1 MRFIYSNKK
10 ISTLVLALFLSASLR
25 AQEKTVQVTKTDNDR
40 ISGEFLG
47 TYMDHIHL
55 LVNNKLVYV
64 HCQDLISVR
73 KGGSDFPYNCSE
85 NTVTPEV
92 LFPFKFDPMTG
103 KIVQTIPNVF
113 RKRSLSKNI
122 KNSVLSK
129 PAQNKT
135 KTNENTFITRAEVKE
150 LINSEVKDQVKLEIS
165 NQLAQ
170 KQNTQ
175 IFINKKKDQNNIF
188 VKEGAFKSLFTISVA
203 YISFVLFVSLFG

>member
-1 MRFIYSNKK
+1 M
-10 ISTLVLALFLSASLR
+10 
-25 AQEKTVQVTKTDNDR
+25 
-40 ISGEFLG
+40 
-47 TYMDHIHL
+47 
-55 LVNNKLVYV
+55 YV

-85 NTVTPEV
+85 NTVTTEV

-122 KNSVLSK
+122 KNPVLSK

-135 KTNENTFITRAEVKE
+135 KTNENTFITRAEVLE

-188 VKEGAFKSLFTISVA
+188 VKEQAFKSLFTISAA